1 MSAFTLLTLKT
12 MSDARG
18 ALTVMDG
25 ILPFPVV
32 RSFWIYGAD
41 GYKRGGHRHH
51 RTRQALVALSGSV
64 VVSMDDGKAQEEIT
78 LSSPDQCLL
87 VEPRDWHEMT
97 FGPGSILLVFA
108 SHGYD
113 KDDYID
119 TPYERL

>member
-12 MSDARG
+12 MSDGRG

-41 GYKRGGHRHH
+41 GHKRGGHSHH
-51 RTRQALVALSGSV
+51 QTRQALVALSGSV
-64 VVSMDDGKAQEEIT
+64 MVFMDDGKAQEEIT

-108 SHGYD
+108 SRGYD

>member
-12 MSDARG
+12 MSDTRG
-18 ALTVMDG
+18 MLTVMDG
-25 ILPFPVV
+25 ILPFPII

-41 GYKRGGHRHH
+41 GHKRGGHRHH
-51 RTRQALVALSGSV
+51 ETRQALVALSGSV
-64 VVSMDDGKAQEEIT
+64 VVSMDDGQTREDIT

-87 VEPRDWHEMT
+87 VEPKDWHEMT
-97 FGPGSILLVFA
+97 FGQDSVLLVFA

-113 KDDYID
+113 KDDYIH